1 MCCGYAL
8 NSYRQDYKMCTW
20 FPFAL
25 FCSHW
30 YQVLWINVLH
40 LPVFFRV
47 TSLELGQPHDCSS
60 DNELALNWYLTT
72 TFQWNHMN
80 IKVSQST
87 TNCLFNSSV
96 RLMKNKKNQ
105 SSALQ
110 TLYAENPPVSSWF
123 PTQRASNLL
132 NHVMSCHDHST
143 KHNKSPTLSIFL
155 LMYSMSYCHSL
166 WKVHQWPVDS
176 PHKGPVMWKLSCCDI
191 IIHKP
196 ETQSIFLG
204 MYSMSYCHSLWKVHL
219 WWSGNQQCGCWHYE
233 SHYNRM
239 QHMIWWGLLHVTWQV
254 GFHGDSSQLGLRPH
268 LANDFSITIQT
279 SFFQIPT
286 KWSLQ
291 NFAHAM
297 TVVLSWHVQNFVVIW
312 WPRMELQQNEIS
324 PEMHCDGTIVKWDRL
339 QTLLH
344 WQLKCYALKNSAFI
358 STFWAAF
365 INA

>member
-1 MCCGYAL
+1 MVSFCFVLFTLISSAVDQCVTFTRILQGYFTGTGAT
-8 NSYRQDYKMCTW
+8 TW
-20 FPFAL
+20 LLQWQWTSPELVSNHNIPMKSHEHQGISIYHQL
-25 FCSHW
+25 FIQQLSKA
-30 YQVLWINVLH
+30 
-40 LPVFFRV
+40 
-47 TSLELGQPHDCSS
+47 
-60 DNELALNWYLTT
+60 NEK
-72 TFQWNHMN
+72 Q
-80 IKVSQST
+80 
-87 TNCLFNSSV
+87 
-96 RLMKNKKNQ
+96 KNQ